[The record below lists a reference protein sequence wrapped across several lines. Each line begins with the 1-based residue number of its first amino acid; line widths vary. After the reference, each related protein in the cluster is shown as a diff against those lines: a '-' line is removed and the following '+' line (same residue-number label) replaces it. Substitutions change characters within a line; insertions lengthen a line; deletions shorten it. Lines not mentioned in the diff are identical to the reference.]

1 MADSEQLRLDIGICV
16 KGPEGS
22 ETIEVE
28 PVSQPG
34 CAVRLRAVRI
44 TASMSSS
51 TRTGLA
57 MSCFWLAGP

>member
-34 CAVRLRAVRI
+34 CALPGSK
-44 TASMSSS
+44 TTLSMSAVQEVF
-51 TRTGLA
+51 L
-57 MSCFWLAGP
+57 SCPASIE